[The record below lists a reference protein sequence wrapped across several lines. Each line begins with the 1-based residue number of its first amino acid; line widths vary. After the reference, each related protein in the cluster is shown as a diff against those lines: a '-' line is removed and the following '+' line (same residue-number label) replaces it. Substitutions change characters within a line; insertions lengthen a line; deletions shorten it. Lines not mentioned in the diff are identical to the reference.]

1 MDNTKLTATVNNVFS
16 FEEPLDGDIDFR
28 EIAPGR
34 FHVIKD
40 KQTYL
45 AEIIAHD
52 PAAKTFALLINGA
65 RYQVNLSDQYDRL
78 AAHLGFGSGQSGKVQ
93 HIKAPM
99 PGLIVSINVSPGQ
112 SVKKG
117 DALAVLEAMKMEN
130 ILKSPGEGVVKNVL
144 VQKGAAIDKGQ
155 VLIEME

>member
-1 MDNTKLTATVNNVFS
+1 MDNTKLTATVNDVFT
-16 FEEPLDGDIDFR
+16 FEEPLAGDIDFR
-28 EIAPGR
+28 EIAPGH

-40 KQTYL
+40 TQTYF

-52 PAAKTFALLINGA
+52 PAAKTFVLLINGN
-65 RYQVNLSDQYDRL
+65 RYQVQLSDQYDRL
-78 AAHLGFGSGQSGKVQ
+78 AAQLGFGAGHSGKIQ

-112 SVKKG
+112 TVKKG

-144 VQKGAAIDKGQ
+144 VQKGSAIDKGQ
-155 VLIEME
+155 ILIEME